1 MSAMERQEFCD
12 RVLAKVCHATPEEK
26 ASIRAELD
34 AHMEDH
40 AAALLEAG
48 YGEAE
53 AAERA
58 MAAMGDPEEIGA
70 ELNRDYPLGWLVLS
84 RVSLIVTILLSIS
97 LINALPNVVELK
109 ESVEARIN
117 PVAGQRSGTVTGSYV
132 YPVDLRADVGS
143 DVLRVFQMG
152 LSLRPD
158 GQTGVVSVALCNY
171 DQNVFG
177 TASQILIGNV
187 TYETESGGELM
198 PGGGSGGG
206 GSGAQY
212 WVANGIDV
220 SRTDEYLAVCYEGF
234 GETVRLEAPLDWE
247 GILS

>member
-1 MSAMERQEFCD
+1 MERQEFCD
-12 RVLAKVCHATPEEK
+12 RVLARVRHATPEEK
-26 ASIRAELD
+26 AAIRAELD
-34 AHMEDH
+34 GHMEDH

-48 YGEAE
+48 YEEAE

-58 MAAMGDPEEIGA
+58 LAAMGNPEEIGA

-84 RVSLIVTILLSIS
+84 RVSLILTILLSIS
-97 LINALPNVVELK
+97 LINVLPNVVELK
-109 ESVEARIN
+109 ESVEARID
-117 PVAGQRSGTVTGSYV
+117 PVAGQRSGTVTGTYV

-187 TYETESGGELM
+187 TYKMESGGELM
-198 PGGGSGGG
+198 PASGSGGG

-220 SRTDEYLAVCYEGF
+220 SRTDEYLTVCYEGF
-234 GETVRLEAPLDWE
+234 GETIRLEAPLDWE
-247 GILS
+247 GISS